1 MMNRKEE
8 LRHRYRWQIVCTDGK
23 IYDENFLKTPSDV
36 PDVCRIQLIPQYYGL
51 EVESVEIPVGAT
63 PIFYF
68 TCVEKLG
75 GPFESITFHI
85 GYDLDGARILKNVLV
100 K

>member
-1 MMNRKEE
+1 MNRKEE
-8 LRHRYRWQIVCTDGK
+8 LRHRYRWQITCLDGK

-51 EVESVEIPVGAT
+51 EVESVDIPAGAT
-63 PIFYF
+63 PVFYF
-68 TCVEKLG
+68 TCREYIG

-85 GYDLDGARILKNVLV
+85 GYECNGSKYLKDVLV